1 VGDSHHVVR
10 RTLKEICDPRHLA
23 LLVYDMQVGV
33 VGQIADGDQVTA
45 RVQEVLEA
53 ARAAGV
59 RTFFT
64 RHTTLPVELMGAGA
78 LRTAMV
84 WQRTD
89 DVDKLVSTFP
99 AHAEQTQVVAD
110 LDPQPQEAV
119 LDKLGMSAFV
129 GTSLDFALRD
139 AGIEGLAIVGIALEV
154 GIDPT
159 VRHGLD
165 LGYLPV
171 IITDACGHGNTEAAA
186 RSMAQL
192 SWFGGTLTTD
202 TETFTALLRRAT
214 PTVDLEASTPGS

>member
-1 VGDSHHVVR
+1 MRSDLVVR
-10 RTLKEICDPRHLA
+10 RTLRDICDPRHLA

-33 VGQIADGDQVTA
+33 VNQIAGADAVTA
-45 RVQEVLEA
+45 NVTTILRA
-53 ARAAGV
+53 ARAIGV

-99 AHAEQTQVVAD
+99 QNAPQTQLISE
-110 LDPQPQEAV
+110 LDPQPSEAV
-119 LDKLGMSAFV
+119 IDKLSMSAFV
-129 GTSLDFALRD
+129 DTPLDFALRD
-139 AGIEGLAIVGIALEV
+139 AGIDGFAIVGIALEV
-154 GIDPT
+154 GIEPT

-171 IITDACGHGNTEAAA
+171 VITDACGHGNADAADRA
-186 RSMAQL
+186 LTQL
-192 SWFGGTLTTD
+192 SWFGGTLQTD
-202 TETFTALLRRAT
+202 TETFTALLRDAAC
-214 PTVDLEASTPGS
+214 ASETELSTRGD